1 MNNVQLIGRLTGI
14 PDLRFLQSGM
24 QVVRFNLAVDK
35 MLSKEKK
42 EEAKAKNQ
50 PTADFISCVAWGK
63 LAETISNYTQKGS
76 KIGVTGRIQTGS
88 YDKDGQKV
96 YTTDIVVTSMDLL
109 DAPQQN
115 NQTSQQQGNNY
126 QQPQQGSN
134 YQQPQQPQQPQQQ
147 GNNYQQQVPDGFFP
161 VDNADIPF

>member
-63 LAETISNYTQKGS
+63 LAETIANYTQKGS

-96 YTTDIVVTSMDLL
+96 YTTDVVVTSMDLL

-115 NQTSQQQGNNY
+115 NQASQPQGNNY
-126 QQPQQGSN
+126 QQ
-134 YQQPQQPQQPQQQ
+134 QQPQQPQQPQQQPQQQ